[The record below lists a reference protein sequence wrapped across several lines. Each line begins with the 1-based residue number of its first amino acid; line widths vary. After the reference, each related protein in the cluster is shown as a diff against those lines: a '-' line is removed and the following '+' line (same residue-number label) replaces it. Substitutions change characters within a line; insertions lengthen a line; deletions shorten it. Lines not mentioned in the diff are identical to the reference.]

1 MRHKTILILLI
12 LFSSVFALGCV
23 DNETETEDVP
33 DVKMPIDTA
42 SIDDLIP
49 TKDLPIGITYLGVH
63 EVVIENATESIE
75 AVYKNSNKDDF
86 YVRVAKTDSKDSA
99 KKLIEDYKSQY
110 NGYRYNPFEEVMLN
124 NHSATQ
130 IKDYTIQQGKNEFT
144 YLYIWN
150 NENYVFIVSSNILN
164 DNSLT
169 FEIAQ
174 AVGY

>member
-12 LFSSVFALGCV
+12 LFSSVFAIGCV
-23 DNETETEDVP
+23 DDEAGDVHN
-33 DVKMPIDTA
+33 VKMPIDTA

-49 TKDLPIGITYLGVH
+49 TENLPIGITYLGVH
-63 EVVIENATESIE
+63 EVTIENATESIE

-86 YVRVAKTDSKDSA
+86 YVRVAKTGSKDAA
-99 KKLIEDYKSQY
+99 KKLIEDHKSQY
-110 NGYRYNPFEEVMLN
+110 SSYRYNPFEEVMLS

-144 YLYIWN
+144 YMYIWN

-169 FEIAQ
+169 FELAQ